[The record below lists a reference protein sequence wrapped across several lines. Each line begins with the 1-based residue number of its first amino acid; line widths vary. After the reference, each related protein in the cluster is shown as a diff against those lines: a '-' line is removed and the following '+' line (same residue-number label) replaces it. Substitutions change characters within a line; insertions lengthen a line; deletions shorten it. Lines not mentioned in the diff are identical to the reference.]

1 MQKILHKNEKIKQER
16 LNYLLTRIKLVNN
29 VQMLSYLQKRLLTK
43 SKEYL
48 IISNVFNEVH
58 NLSLYN
64 REAVKGYII
73 RSTKNNNLLATDF
86 DYKIDNLF
94 FENFPGFVEI
104 HKNLPLELQHKPEAV
119 IGNLLQFLEELKEIE
134 KNKLL
139 AKTSPIYTSKRMGE
153 SYFSLLSYAN
163 YEGIFSETINNI
175 KDIKL
180 KILNSKNNEEIRKY
194 QQQLE
199 EISIKFW
206 ESQKDFTKLVN
217 ELMNVYFPNE
227 KQEIWLKFAL
237 EEHFLSENQILKN
250 NVIKNYKD
258 KAEEKFTKISIVL
271 KIRLFSLYVLF

>member
-73 RSTKNNNLLATDF
+73 RSTKNNNLVATDF

-94 FENFPGFVEI
+94 NENFPEFVEI

-119 IGNLLQFLEELKEIE
+119 IGSLLQFLEELKEIE

-217 ELMNVYFPNE
+217 EC
-227 KQEIWLKFAL
+227 
-237 EEHFLSENQILKN
+237 
-250 NVIKNYKD
+250 
-258 KAEEKFTKISIVL
+258 
-271 KIRLFSLYVLF
+271 LFS